1 MGYSQLVMDQLD
13 TQSPLHDEMSEVVQA
28 GRRAADMTA
37 RLLSFGRRQPV
48 NVRTI
53 DVNPVIQETEH
64 LLQHTLEDNIELTTL
79 LGDDLGGVMIDE
91 GHLQQLVMN
100 LVINARDSMPAG
112 GRIVVET
119 SRHNRT
125 QPDGHMIPEMAPGEY
140 VCLTVSD
147 SGSGMTDEVR
157 EHIFEPFF
165 TTKEKEKGSGLGL
178 AIVYGLVKQSNG
190 HIRVISQPGQGSVFE
205 IYFPRQHQV
214 SSPEAPTPQEH
225 LRRGHETVLVV
236 EDEKSVRHFAV
247 NVFKSLGYRT
257 LQAGNGNEAMLIF
270 NKFGGE
276 IDLLFTDIVMPGMNG
291 HELVNCLREHGYH
304 FRALYASGF
313 SGDLLDDPHAEAKI
327 PLLSKPY
334 TRDELGRMIA
344 CVFETQ

>member
-1 MGYSQLVMDQLD
+1 
-13 TQSPLHDEMSEVVQA
+13 
-28 GRRAADMTA
+28 
-37 RLLSFGRRQPV
+37 
-48 NVRTI
+48 
-53 DVNPVIQETEH
+53 
-64 LLQHTLEDNIELTTL
+64 
-79 LGDDLGGVMIDE
+79 
-91 GHLQQLVMN
+91 
-100 LVINARDSMPAG
+100 
-112 GRIVVET
+112 
-119 SRHNRT
+119 
-125 QPDGHMIPEMAPGEY
+125 
-140 VCLTVSD
+140 
-147 SGSGMTDEVR
+147 
-157 EHIFEPFF
+157 
-165 TTKEKEKGSGLGL
+165 
-178 AIVYGLVKQSNG
+178 
-190 HIRVISQPGQGSVFE
+190 
-205 IYFPRQHQV
+205 
-214 SSPEAPTPQEH
+214 
-225 LRRGHETVLVV
+225 VLVV